1 MYKLKFRVDGS
12 LEWHKTHLVAKGYTQ
27 QEGVDYIDTFSLVAK
42 LATIKLL
49 LALADIHSWFLV
61 QLDINNAF
69 LHGDLIEEV
78 YMSLPQGYP
87 HKGDTLPS
95 NTIFILHKSI
105 YGLKQASRQW
115 FAKFSSVLLDKGF
128 TQSASNHSLFTKRNG
143 ESFLAL
149 LMYVDD
155 IVIVDNDYRTIEKLK
170 TFLDSQ
176 FKLKDLGQF
185 KYFLGLEV
193 ANS

>member
-87 HKGDTLPS
+87 HEGETLPS
-95 NTIFILHKSI
+95 NNVCRLHKSI

-115 FAKFSSVLLDKGF
+115 FAKFSSFLLDKG
-128 TQSASNHSLFTKRNG
+128 LTKRNG